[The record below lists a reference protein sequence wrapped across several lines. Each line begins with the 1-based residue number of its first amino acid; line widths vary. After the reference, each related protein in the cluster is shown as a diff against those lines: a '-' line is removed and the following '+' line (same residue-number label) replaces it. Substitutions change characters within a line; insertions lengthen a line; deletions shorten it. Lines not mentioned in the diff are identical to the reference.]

1 MIERS
6 MMENLSL
13 VIVTDDREYGRAL
26 GQALLQLCSGMM
38 IRIFRKEEFF
48 LRRREYENSG
58 EGAVFLSSADMILWD
73 GPEAEVSYGGRI
85 ILLTEKPSMAVSDHV
100 EKRFCLYKYS
110 QAQSIAA
117 ALFDIYSD
125 LTGHHTVNVKRQQ
138 VRMLA
143 FASCCGG
150 SGCTVAAMATAQE
163 LCRFRGR
170 RVLYLSFEETES
182 TGDFM
187 NVSPGVKGIGVYLYH
202 LFKSRD
208 TALRVPQGSVSEK
221 NCPPVESYTIHDD
234 FGVETFAPAAG
245 RNPLREL
252 SEDELDI
259 FTASVIDS
267 GRYDVIVMD
276 IGSGLSAVDLACLGM
291 AEKICFISRYAGST
305 IREERY
311 LQHLIFSCGESVID
325 RMIKVENMVPD
336 ERAETLRGG
345 GDTAM
350 LDTEVYLS
358 RSSTCLQGGEI
369 KRIFLDGRFGQDIK
383 LLAEKLVG
391 I

>member
-1 MIERS
+1 
-6 MMENLSL
+6 MENLSL

-26 GQALLQLCSGMM
+26 GQALLQLCSSMM

-48 LRRREYENSG
+48 SQRREYESSG
-58 EGAVFLSSADMILWD
+58 EGEVFLASADMILWD

-85 ILLTEKPSMAVSDHV
+85 ILLTEKPAMAVSDRQ
-100 EKRFCLYKYS
+100 EKRFCIYKYS

-117 ALFDIYSD
+117 ALFGIYSD

-143 FASCCGG
+143 FSSCSGG
-150 SGCTVAAMATAQE
+150 SGCTVAAMAAAQE
-163 LCRFRGR
+163 LCRFRGK

-187 NVSPGVKGIGVYLYH
+187 KVSSGVRGIGVYLYH
-202 LFKSRD
+202 LFKTRD
-208 TALRVPQGSVSEK
+208 TGLRMPRGSGGEK
-221 NCPPVESYTIHDD
+221 NRPPVESYTIRDD
-234 FGVETFAPAAG
+234 FGVEAFAPAAG

-252 SEDELDI
+252 SEEELDI
-259 FTASVIDS
+259 FAAAVIDS

-276 IGSGLSAVDLACLGM
+276 IGTGLSAVDLACLGM
-291 AEKICFISRYAGST
+291 AEKICFVSRSAGGT
-305 IREERY
+305 NREDQY
-311 LQHLIFSCGESVID
+311 LQHLIFSCGESVMD
-325 RMIKVENMVPD
+325 RMIKVENMVSD
-336 ERAETLRGG
+336 DRADDPHVREG
-345 GDTAM
+345 TAM
-350 LDTEVYLS
+350 IDTEVYLS
-358 RSSTCLQGGEI
+358 RSSTFLQGGET

-383 LLAEKLVG
+383 LLTEKLVG